1 MDAMDVGTVAAQ
13 AVTTLTPVL
22 PLLVKAGEGAA
33 DEAGRGLAR
42 GAGAAAGSVWRVLRP
57 HLAARAAA
65 RSAVADAAARPQ
77 DPDAR
82 AALRLQVRKLLEED
96 PALAARLAG
105 ALRAPGV
112 AVRGRGNRVAVAGDG
127 SVVAGRIS
135 RSAIRIGDEYHRYR
149 VAGPD
154 DAPAGGAARLVYGL
168 GMLLGC
174 VGFAL
179 FAFGVYAFVQAM
191 SSGPWPPLPPGPGFP
206 FPPAV
211 PAGFAVAFGG
221 AALMGLGRLLDRGQ

>member
-1 MDAMDVGTVAAQ
+1 MDAGTVAAQ
-13 AVTTLTPVL
+13 AVSTLTPFL
-22 PLLVKAGEGAA
+22 PLLVKVGEGAA

-42 GAGAAAGSVWRVLRP
+42 GAGAAARSVWRVLRP
-57 HLAARAAA
+57 HLSARAAA
-65 RSAVADAAARPQ
+65 RSAVAAAAARPQ

-112 AVRGRGNRVAVAGDG
+112 AVRGRGNRVAGDRGVA
-127 SVVAGRIS
+127 AGRIS
-135 RSAIRIGDEYHRYR
+135 HSAIRIGDEYHRYR
-149 VAGPD
+149 IAGPD

-179 FAFGVYAFVQAM
+179 FAFGLYAFVQAM
-191 SSGPWPPLPPGPGFP
+191 SSAPWPPLPPGPGFP

-211 PAGFAVAFGG
+211 PAGFAVAFAG
-221 AALMGLGRLLDRGQ
+221 AALMGLGRLLDRAE